1 MTQPW
6 TQDTLTAWG
15 KETGLKARNLNSKT
29 GVMFSLKG
37 ETKTLFTIYTGGL
50 DAGFAAEIAFNKDQ
64 PKALDLMRSLK
75 TKHPSATPK
84 TAHKWP
90 RIGLVT
96 FDQSALDAI
105 AYKLKDH

>member
-15 KETGLKARNLNSKT
+15 KKDGLKARKLDSKT

-50 DAGFAAEIAFNKDQ
+50 DADFVAEIAFNKDQ
-64 PKALDLMRSLK
+64 PKALDLMRKLK
-75 TKHPSATPK
+75 TKHASATPK
-84 TAHKWP
+84 SAHKWP
-90 RIGLVT
+90 RIGLKT
-96 FDQSALDAI
+96 FDQSALDDI
-105 AYKLKDH
+105 SRWVD